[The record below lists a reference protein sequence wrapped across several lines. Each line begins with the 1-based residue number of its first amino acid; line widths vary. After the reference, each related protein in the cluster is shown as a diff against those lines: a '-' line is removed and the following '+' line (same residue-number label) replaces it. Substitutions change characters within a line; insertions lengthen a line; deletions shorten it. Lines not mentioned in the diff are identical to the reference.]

1 MKLENQTRDLK
12 QRTNRVQDV
21 SIQITDRVKNNV
33 RKESYENDYVEWICV
48 KIVIIVLLLSGMVY
62 LECAR
67 VTLYMIK
74 FSIMQLSDFAV

>member
-74 FSIMQLSDFAV
+74 FIMQLSDFAV